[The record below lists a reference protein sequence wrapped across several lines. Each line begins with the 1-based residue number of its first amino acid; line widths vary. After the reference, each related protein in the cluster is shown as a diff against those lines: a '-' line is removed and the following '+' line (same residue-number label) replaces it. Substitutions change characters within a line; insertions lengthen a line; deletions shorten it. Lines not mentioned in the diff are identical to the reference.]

1 MILTTKAHHSG
12 EPARGS
18 VVAEVADKLK
28 THILNGR
35 FKPGEFL
42 RDIRM
47 AEEYQV
53 SRHTFRSAAQLLVS
67 NRILRQAA
75 NRGFYVPEFGPDD
88 IVDVTRLRAVLE
100 AEAVKMIVLNGK
112 VPDDAI
118 EAVERLRSAPP
129 DAPRSLQV
137 TADRDFHRA
146 IIVASGSPRLLR
158 CYEMLECEIE
168 LLLVQRQEFYED
180 PKTIVREH
188 EHLIACMK
196 SRDFETARDAFLE
209 HWDDLRIKLLR
220 SEAGKL
226 LGSAHILTSGS
237 KAQASES
244 KAR

>member
-1 MILTTKAHHSG
+1 MSTTKARQSG
-12 EPARGS
+12 EPTRAS
-18 VVAEVADKLK
+18 IVTEVADKLK

-42 RDIRM
+42 RDLRM
-47 AEEYQV
+47 AEEYEV

-67 NRILRQAA
+67 DRILRQAA

-100 AEAVKMIVLNGK
+100 AEAVKMIVLTGK
-112 VPDDAI
+112 IPEGAI
-118 EAVERLRSAPP
+118 EAVETLRNAAP
-129 DAPRSLQV
+129 DAPRALLV

-146 IIVASGSPRLLR
+146 IISASGSPRLQR
-158 CYEMLECEIE
+158 CYEMLEGEIE
-168 LLLVQRQEFYED
+168 LLLVQRQEYYDD
-180 PKTIVREH
+180 PQTIVREH

>member
-1 MILTTKAHHSG
+1 MLTTKARHSS
-12 EPARGS
+12 ESVRGS
-18 VVAEVADKLK
+18 IVTDLADKLK
-28 THILNGR
+28 THILNGQ

-42 RDIRM
+42 RDLRM
-47 AEEYQV
+47 AEEYDV
-53 SRHTFRSAAQLLVS
+53 SRNTFRSAAQLLVS

-112 VPDDAI
+112 IPDDAI

-129 DAPRSLQV
+129 EAPRSLLV

-146 IIVASGSPRLLR
+146 IIIASGSPRLQR

-168 LLLVQRQEFYED
+168 LLLVQRQDYYDD
-180 PKTIVREH
+180 PQTIVREH

-196 SRDFETARDAFLE
+196 TRDFETARDAFLE
-209 HWDDLRIKLLR
+209 HWDDLRVKLLR

-226 LGSAHILTSGS
+226 LAKGTRETPKKVNASGEL
-237 KAQASES
+237 QL
-244 KAR
+244 

>member
-1 MILTTKAHHSG
+1 MLTTKAPPSF
-12 EPARGS
+12 EPTRGS
-18 VVAEVADKLK
+18 IVRELADKLK

-42 RDIRM
+42 RDLRM
-47 AEEYQV
+47 AEEYEV
-53 SRHTFRSAAQLLVS
+53 SRNTFRSAAQLLVS
-67 NRILRQAA
+67 YGILRQAT

-112 VPDDAI
+112 IPDDAI
-118 EAVERLRSAPP
+118 KAVERLRNMPP
-129 DAPRSLQV
+129 DAPRSLLV

-146 IIVASGSPRLLR
+146 IIAASGSDRLQR

-168 LLLVQRQEFYED
+168 LLLVQRQDHYED
-180 PKTIVREH
+180 SQAIVSEH
-188 EHLIACMK
+188 EHLIACLK
-196 SRDFETARDAFLE
+196 TRDFETARDAFFE

-226 LGSAHILTSGS
+226 LA
-237 KAQASES
+237 K
-244 KAR
+244 